1 MLQPLVNSLDIG
13 IWHYSVHYDLKQQ
26 KWSWSAKSLFET
38 RNSKLKIC
46 PRSETFR
53 NAALPRVRGDGPV
66 WEMRAENM
74 KFEQIDCVA
83 KNGKIKGK
91 KRCDSM

>member
-1 MLQPLVNSLDIG
+1 MNSLDIG
-13 IWHYSVHYDLKQQ
+13 KWHYSVHYDLTT
-26 KWSWSAKSLFET
+26 AVMLLVCRDT

-46 PRSETFR
+46 SRSETLC

-66 WEMRAENM
+66 WEMQAENM
-74 KFEQIDCVA
+74 KFEQIDYVA

-91 KRCDSM
+91 KRCDST